1 MVRALP
7 RAAAAGQASMHE
19 HIARSMY
26 YFSVQLLYASA
37 VALGALVLT
46 SIRGASATTKYWIW
60 VASAFN
66 FVVPVGA
73 IFDRLWARHLAWAHP
88 LGAIGGPIWILTQ
101 GRTALVLGAIWL
113 AGALF
118 MLVRLISRVCA
129 ERRHSRAPALFHS
142 RDATSRFTAEGIP
155 VRFGSAQAGP
165 AVSGI
170 LSPEI
175 LLPMGI
181 DRVLNEREFDAVL
194 VHELAH
200 ARRRDNLIR
209 LLYEVS
215 LCLLWFHPLIWL
227 AGARMSLYRELSCD
241 EAVIERAQGQAL
253 VSALAKIA
261 VPERG
266 LFLHAT
272 ASSHVSHRLARLAGP
287 SHVATR
293 TTKLLYASV
302 FAAVM
307 MTGVFQTV
315 AHTACCFL
323 LNR

>member
-1 MVRALP
+1 
-7 RAAAAGQASMHE
+7 MHE

-26 YFSVQLLYASA
+26 YVSIHLLYASMVGA
-37 VALGALVLT
+37 VTWMLT
-46 SIRGASATTKYWIW
+46 SIRGASATTKYWMW
-60 VASAFN
+60 VVTASN

-73 IFDRLWARHLAWAHP
+73 MFDRVWALHLAWARP
-88 LGAIGGPIWILTQ
+88 LGAIGGPVWILTE
-101 GRTALVLGAIWL
+101 GRTAIVLGTVWL
-113 AGALF
+113 AGAVLMF
-118 MLVRLISRVCA
+118 ARLISRLHA
-129 ERRHSRAPALFHS
+129 ERRDSRATALF
-142 RDATSRFTAEGIP
+142 RDVTSKFTAGGIP
-155 VRFGSAQAGP
+155 VRFGSAHPGP

-175 LLPMGI
+175 LLPLGI
-181 DRVLNEREFDAVL
+181 DHVLNQREFDAVL

-209 LLYEVS
+209 LLYEIS

-241 EAVIERAQGQAL
+241 EEVIQRAQGQAL
-253 VSALAKIA
+253 VSALAKLA
-261 VPERG
+261 VPEQA

-287 SHVATR
+287 SQLATR
-293 TTKLLYASV
+293 TTNLLYASL

-323 LNR
+323 IKR